1 MRAAL
6 RSCRECNDY
15 PCSCVDLDPL
25 HNSLG
30 PSRHNGQVIIEQNEL
45 EWLLRSMRMAGRRLL
60 DPKILEPKPLPVP
73 MPFYGYAK
81 EKPESAPTELMA
93 TLARAIYESPHSMT
107 DISEKMRVHYCDLG
121 QLLTGGLVQPEC
133 IRRAEAW
140 LIGTRAHVTAPID
153 SPPASR

>member
-6 RSCRECNDY
+6 RSCRECNDF

-60 DPKILEPKPLPVP
+60 DPKILEPAAPLPP
-73 MPFYGYAK
+73 PSIYGYAK
-81 EKPESAPTELMA
+81 EKPEAAPLDLMA
-93 TLARAIYESPHSMT
+93 TLARAIYESPET
-107 DISEKMRVHYCDLG
+107 TEDIAKEMRVDYYDLG
-121 QLLTGGLVQPEC
+121 WMLTGRFVQPEC

-140 LIGTRAHVTAPID
+140 LTERRARATC
-153 SPPASR
+153 